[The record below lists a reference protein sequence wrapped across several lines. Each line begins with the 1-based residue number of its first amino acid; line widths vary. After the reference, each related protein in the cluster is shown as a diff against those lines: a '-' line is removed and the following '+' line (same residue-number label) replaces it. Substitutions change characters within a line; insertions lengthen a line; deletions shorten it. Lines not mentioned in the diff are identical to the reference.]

1 VGKESSV
8 LSPQNNFLCWLACGK
23 NTVLFY
29 KTIFFISYY
38 YIIKRNIAWK
48 IFDLQKRHYHIC
60 ILNALKIYT
69 IFFLFFSIESFLLI
83 YSMKEFYLHRRDH
96 DGALNTLNALTI
108 YHCLFFFLHSS
119 LPLALVLFFQQ
130 LL

>member
-1 VGKESSV
+1 VGKESIV

-38 YIIKRNIAWK
+38 YIIKRTIAWK

-69 IFFLFFSIESFLLI
+69 IFFCFFQLSLFFLS
-83 YSMKEFYLHRRDH
+83 
-96 DGALNTLNALTI
+96 A
-108 YHCLFFFLHSS
+108 
-119 LPLALVLFFQQ
+119 V
-130 LL
+130 